1 MKSVDFNFY
10 WSIFE
15 KGLTDTEDLSG
26 DEQDYDSGIKYE
38 IVEVPNLDGGVVTSA
53 DGLTSFTR
61 DRKSA
66 EFEQLTDIEEIRM
79 NSSSKLRRKRS
90 KPRSTKTK
98 AGLLAVN
105 GDDGDQVLTEN
116 EDLYVEDDQVA
127 KFYNTRYLTS
137 TAATS
142 QEPEGGVT
150 DTEDFSGDEEMLK
163 KFNTEIDPNV
173 FQQEAF
179 FSTITST
186 DGSQGK
192 TAAHQGYSKISNTI
206 KTREA
211 HESSADL
218 SVTDVEDLVQSDVED
233 TLLCVEDL
241 SRGPTPNL
249 LRNAFNESASSRV
262 HDQSKSGFD
271 IANEAAHIKGYE
283 DIQAN
288 HTDTECLE

>member
-1 MKSVDFNFY
+1 M
-10 WSIFE
+10 
-15 KGLTDTEDLSG
+15 SG
-26 DEQDYDSGIKYE
+26 NEEDYDSGIKYE

-61 DRKSA
+61 DRKSG

-79 NSSSKLRRKRS
+79 NSSNKSRRKRS

-105 GDDGDQVLTEN
+105 GDDGDQGLTEN
-116 EDLYVEDDQVA
+116 EELYVEDDQA
-127 KFYNTRYLTS
+127 SKFYNTRYLTS

-142 QEPEGGVT
+142 REPEGGVT
-150 DTEDFSGDEEMLK
+150 DTEDFSGDEEMLNK
-163 KFNTEIDPNV
+163 INVEIVEIDPNV

-192 TAAHQGYSKISNTI
+192 TAAHPCYSKISNTI

-218 SVTDVEDLVQSDVED
+218 SVTDVEDLAQSDVED
-233 TLLCVEDL
+233 LLCVEDL

-249 LRNAFNESASSRV
+249 LRNTFNESASSRV